1 MILVLPWSISEN
13 TVPSD
18 LTFLDINTVGFFQTN
33 TCDHS
38 LSSLVFENI
47 NNNKLKILP
56 DWNSELECH
65 GKINGVDYFS
75 NNIKLYVGTN
85 PNIDF
90 ILQSLF
96 WIVVLFLIPKSSHK
110 KSKYINLTSSL
121 MVFLF
126 YLHLVGEKGYYERH
140 LREFDISLSL
150 DNFWLLSMLLVF
162 FLLSNVIS
170 DLISSRFYNLVNYL
184 PFMFLISGTYNTFNL
199 NIFIFIFSILGMN
212 SILEKKIN
220 IKLSILYF
228 ILSFLYLYNSQE
240 NSVFFDVDKLK
251 GFISSSNSQESI
263 IFWAIIYYLLISGI
277 VYLINESKEKIS
289 LGVIKSSML
298 ITGGLSVFFGLLAT
312 VNSLFSFVIYYYL
325 GLNKFPMT
333 TLSSVEGNTWRGIA
347 PSAEA
352 YGEYYAFCLLFTF
365 IAFSYYKLKITNLQI
380 LLILM
385 NIYGLFKTNNFAAIA
400 LLTFTCLLVLLD
412 LRLKNNKQVIIIISL
427 LVSISIGSLLQIS
440 NFNYVYSS
448 KALIYEGLSV
458 TKIEKSLPGDQWGR
472 SAIELANFGEI
483 LKIEEPNISSSLLAV
498 TKHYTTSKNLQY
510 MPNTVSL
517 ISAISV
523 PINRSEKWGIFLA
536 KYNPGVSEFLFGYG
550 PQQIA
555 GYYQEDLT
563 NINTGLVLPHSSLLS
578 YLLFFGIIGL
588 SSLIYYLFIN
598 IYQNRKSKIFM
609 FSIFFIIINLIKSDS
624 LLYIS
629 NFVLLVVV
637 MNFYKIKKQS
647 ENLNNET

>member
-1 MILVLPWSISEN
+1 
-13 TVPSD
+13 
-18 LTFLDINTVGFFQTN
+18 
-33 TCDHS
+33 
-38 LSSLVFENI
+38 
-47 NNNKLKILP
+47 
-56 DWNSELECH
+56 
-65 GKINGVDYFS
+65 
-75 NNIKLYVGTN
+75 
-85 PNIDF
+85 
-90 ILQSLF
+90 
-96 WIVVLFLIPKSSHK
+96 
-110 KSKYINLTSSL
+110 
-121 MVFLF
+121 
-126 YLHLVGEKGYYERH
+126 
-140 LREFDISLSL
+140 
-150 DNFWLLSMLLVF
+150 
-162 FLLSNVIS
+162 
-170 DLISSRFYNLVNYL
+170 
-184 PFMFLISGTYNTFNL
+184 
-199 NIFIFIFSILGMN
+199 
-212 SILEKKIN
+212 
-220 IKLSILYF
+220 
-228 ILSFLYLYNSQE
+228 
-240 NSVFFDVDKLK
+240 
-251 GFISSSNSQESI
+251 
-263 IFWAIIYYLLISGI
+263 
-277 VYLINESKEKIS
+277 
-289 LGVIKSSML
+289 
-298 ITGGLSVFFGLLAT
+298 
-312 VNSLFSFVIYYYL
+312 
-325 GLNKFPMT
+325 
-333 TLSSVEGNTWRGIA
+333 
-347 PSAEA
+347 
-352 YGEYYAFCLLFTF
+352 
-365 IAFSYYKLKITNLQI
+365 
-380 LLILM
+380 
-385 NIYGLFKTNNFAAIA
+385 
-400 LLTFTCLLVLLD
+400 
-412 LRLKNNKQVIIIISL
+412 VIIIISL